1 MSTFTSEPGTRL
13 GGRYRLEDR
22 LAASGGWSAWKA
34 IDEILARPV
43 SVITFASGF
52 PRLQEVVTAARA
64 ASRLTDTRL
73 TQVFD
78 VEDSWEHPYVVLE
91 WPVGDTLTDLLV
103 SGQLEAPAGVRIVSE
118 VASAIAGAHGAGI
131 AHLCLQPEAVRWT
144 TGGGLKLTGLG
155 IDAALAGI
163 SADDPELTDTR
174 GLGSLLYAVLTG
186 MWPGS
191 DHPYLPAAPLSDGQ
205 PRRPRQVRA
214 GVPGALDDITSR
226 ALGLAGRDSES
237 FVSTRDLA
245 QALAA
250 VIPPA
255 PLPPAV
261 AQARRD
267 TRGMSRRVQH
277 PDAPP
282 ARPYDDWD
290 AGRRPAPEPRPAA
303 APRGGRFGGKRT
315 GSRVAVVSVVAL
327 VAILGLSAAALK
339 YFQSPSSGR
348 PSGNGT
354 SSRST
359 SAPPQTVVLTPT
371 GASGF
376 DALRTPGQDPTDENT
391 NLAANLLDHNPA
403 GWRTQHYYN
412 SSKFGNLKSGS
423 GLILDMGKSVL
434 ISSVQ
439 ITFGSQ
445 PGAVAELKVGNSD
458 TRSPANEESMATVA
472 GPANVSGAQT
482 FTIAKPVA
490 GRYLVVWFTNLPPL
504 AHARAK
510 YMAQIFTIMIRGTD

>member
-78 VEDSWEHPYVVLE
+78 VEDSWEHPYIVLE

-103 SGQLEAPAGVRIVSE
+103 SGRIEAPAGVRIVSE
-118 VASAIAGAHGAGI
+118 VASAIAGAHAAGI

-155 IDAALAGI
+155 IDAALSGI
-163 SADDPELTDTR
+163 SAEDPELTDTR

-191 DHPYLPAAPLSDGQ
+191 DHAYLPAAPLSDGLL
-205 PRRPRQVRA
+205 RRPRQVRA
-214 GVPGALDDITSR
+214 GVPGALDDIASR
-226 ALGLAGRDSES
+226 ALGLGRRDSEP
-237 FVSTRDLA
+237 FTSTRELA

-250 VIPPA
+250 VIPPM

-261 AQARRD
+261 GQDRPD
-267 TRGMSRRVQH
+267 TRGMYRRETRPAQR
-277 PDAPP
+277 PDPGSARQYGDWDDDRRPP
-282 ARPYDDWD
+282 ADLRPTTVHGGT
-290 AGRRPAPEPRPAA
+290 GRSR
-303 APRGGRFGGKRT
+303 
-315 GSRVAVVSVVAL
+315 SRVAIVTVVAL
-327 VAILGLSAAALK
+327 VAVLGLSAAAVK
-339 YFQSPSSGR
+339 YLNSPKSGHPPTTKSS
-348 PSGNGT
+348 T
-354 SSRST
+354 HST
-359 SAPPQTVVLTPT
+359 SPAAQTVLLTPT

-376 DALRTPGQDPTDENT
+376 DALRTPAQDPTDENSS
-391 NLAANLLDHNPA
+391 LAPNLLNGNSA
-403 GWRTQHYYN
+403 GWQTQHYLG
-412 SSKFGNLKSGS
+412 SPKFGNLKSGS
-423 GLILDMGKSVL
+423 GLILDMGRSVQV
-434 ISSVQ
+434 SSVQ
-439 ITFGSQ
+439 ITFGAE
-445 PGAVAELKVGNSD
+445 PGAEVALKVGNSD
-458 TRSPANEESMATVA
+458 VRSAANEESMTTVA
-472 GPANVSGAQT
+472 GPVSVVGPHT
-482 FTIAKPVA
+482 FTVAKPVA
-490 GRYLVVWFTNLPPL
+490 GRYLVVWFTNLPPF
-504 AHARAK
+504 AHHPGK
-510 YMAQIFTIMIRGTD
+510 YMAQIFRIIIRGTN